1 MAIDKATVGG
11 KDTAG
16 FSEEY
21 ERGYAAGRISAQPQ
35 WISVEER
42 LPEAEGDCFTL
53 SELQC
58 DTPAAPKGAIA
69 IDEDECWKDGHW
81 EQDDEFWK
89 VLYWAKPMRFDVPEH
104 LAERPRL
111 GYL

>member
-42 LPEAEGDCFTL
+42 LEGSHRYRRGRML
-53 SELQC
+53 ERWSL
-58 DTPAAPKGAIA
+58 GA
-69 IDEDECWKDGHW
+69 G
-81 EQDDEFWK
+81 
-89 VLYWAKPMRFDVPEH
+89 
-104 LAERPRL
+104 
-111 GYL
+111 

>member
-42 LPEAEGDCFTL
+42 LPEAEGDYFTL
-53 SELQC
+53 SELHC
-58 DTPAAPKGAIA
+58 DTPAASKGAIA

>member
-1 MAIDKATVGG
+1 MD
-11 KDTAG
+11 
-16 FSEEY
+16 
-21 ERGYAAGRISAQPQ
+21 R

-42 LPEAEGDCFTL
+42 LPEAEGDYFTL